1 MVRDYRIGHGFDA
14 HRFRRGRKFILGGV
28 EIPHASGLIGHSDAD
43 VLLHALINALL
54 GAMGKG
60 DIGSHFPDTDPRYKG
75 ISSQILLKRVLKI
88 MEREKCRIVNGD
100 ITLLAQKPRLAPF
113 FETIRAKLARLLKVN
128 EEQLNLKA
136 GTTEKLGWIGRGQG
150 MAAIAVVLIEKD
162 RRR

>member
-1 MVRDYRIGHGFDA
+1 
-14 HRFRRGRKFILGGV
+14 
-28 EIPHASGLIGHSDAD
+28 
-43 VLLHALINALL
+43 
-54 GAMGKG
+54 
-60 DIGSHFPDTDPRYKG
+60 
-75 ISSQILLKRVLKI
+75 